1 MIWLLELK
9 ENEMNQDVR
18 VIKTQR
24 DYDAA
29 LARLSVLMDQEFS
42 HDSKEE
48 AELELLA
55 LVIESYERSKV
66 DSVNVDP
73 IEAILFRMDQMN
85 LSKKDLVPY
94 MGSLPKVS
102 EVLSRKRPLSLSM
115 IRKLH
120 SGLGIS
126 ADILISG
133 SDEVDLD
140 LATDPHYD
148 YLKFPLQEM
157 LDRGYFDGFKGDI
170 KHVKEYAEDLVR
182 KFMRGIQGNSINPA
196 LLRAPLHQ
204 NASRLMDEYALLI
217 WRIAVLKKARSQKP
231 SATYVEGSI
240 TTEWMRDLAKL
251 SRFDKGPR
259 LAQEFL
265 ADIGIVLVVE
275 EHFKKTYLD
284 GAAMLDN
291 EMPVVALTLRH
302 DRLDNFWFALIH
314 ELVHIQKH
322 LKKDSSD
329 VFIADNLDDKT
340 RTSSQEK
347 EADQGAKE
355 ALIPMSE
362 WNNSAVKDTPTYES
376 AIELAN
382 KLRIHPAIVAG
393 RVRHETGNWRLLSNL
408 LGEKGAVSKNFEDQL
423 GGQKLHAS

>member
-1 MIWLLELK
+1 
-9 ENEMNQDVR
+9 MNQEVR

-42 HDSKEE
+42 HESKEE

-66 DSVNVDP
+66 DPVSVDP

-120 SGLGIS
+120 SGLAIS
-126 ADILISG
+126 ADVLISG
-133 SDEVDLD
+133 TDDGDVDLAVEP
-140 LATDPHYD
+140 LYD
-148 YLKFPLQEM
+148 YSKFPIQEM
-157 LDRGYFDGFKGDI
+157 LDRGYFGGFRGDI
-170 KHVKEYAEDLVR
+170 KRAKEYAEDLIR
-182 KFMRGIQGNSINPA
+182 KFMRECQNSSVNPA

-217 WRIAVLKKARSQKP
+217 WRIAVLKKARNQKP
-231 SATYVEGSI
+231 STTYIDGSI
-240 TTEWMRDLAKL
+240 TPEWLRDLAKL
-251 SRFDKGPR
+251 SRFDQGPR

-265 ADIGIVLVVE
+265 ADIGIVLVIE
-275 EHFKKTYLD
+275 GHFKKTYLD
-284 GAAMLDN
+284 GAAMFDG
-291 EMPVVALTLRH
+291 ETPVVALTLRH
-302 DRLDNFWFALIH
+302 DRIDNFWFALLH

-322 LKKDSSD
+322 LNKNSTTPYI
-329 VFIADNLDDKT
+329 VDNLEDKT
-340 RTSSQEK
+340 RTSIQEK
-347 EADQGAKE
+347 EADQGARE
-355 ALIPMSE
+355 ALIPMAE
-362 WNNSAVKDTPTYES
+362 WNNSIVKEIPTYEK

-382 KLRIHPAIVAG
+382 RLRIHPAIVAG
-393 RVRHETGNWRLLSNL
+393 RVRYETENWRFLSNL
-408 LGEKGAVSKNFEDQL
+408 LGEKGAVSKHFENQL
-423 GGQKLHAS
+423 GGEKLQTS